1 MCWTPINLML
11 LTLYL
16 QNSLVE
22 YVILN
27 QILTK

>member
-16 QNSLVE
+16 QKSLVE